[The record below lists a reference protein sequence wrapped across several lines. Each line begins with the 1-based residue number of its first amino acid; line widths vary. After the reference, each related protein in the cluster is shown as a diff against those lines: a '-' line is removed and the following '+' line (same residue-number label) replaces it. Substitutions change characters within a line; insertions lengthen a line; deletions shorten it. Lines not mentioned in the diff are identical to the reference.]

1 MKKALVFVTAFALV
15 LVAGMA
21 VALMGTPD
29 GDTGEA
35 AAVEKPTTTEAK
47 EHDESVEAE
56 KSDDPPADEKPE
68 EDPVDYEKEESAD
81 DAQVKVE
88 ESDEPEEAKDTDPPD
103 LVILHPEDGQHFETR
118 EVVFEGKT
126 EPGAR
131 VFAGNYEADVDEV
144 GNWRIVLLLTNDG
157 WNKATLSAKDS
168 SGNQSTASVKAYYE
182 APKEEVPP
190 KDEEPKEEP
199 KDHEFT
205 ASQKFGT
212 CAEEP
217 PYDVWYGTGEPGT
230 KIWIGSE
237 YGEGSTTVGE
247 KGSWDLKV
255 KFFEA
260 PCNETI
266 QVVLETDRGHRKV
279 YEFKRI
285 CEEGGGEHDK

>member
-1 MKKALVFVTAFALV
+1 M
-15 LVAGMA
+15 
-21 VALMGTPD
+21 
-29 GDTGEA
+29 
-35 AAVEKPTTTEAK
+35 
-47 EHDESVEAE
+47 
-56 KSDDPPADEKPE
+56 
-68 EDPVDYEKEESAD
+68 
-81 DAQVKVE
+81 
-88 ESDEPEEAKDTDPPD
+88 
-103 LVILHPEDGQHFETR
+103 ILHPEDGQHFETR

-126 EPGAR
+126 EAGAR
-131 VFAGNYEADVDEV
+131 VFAGKYEADVDEL

-157 WNKATLSAKDS
+157 WNRATLSARDG
-168 SGNQSTASVKAYYE
+168 SGNESTASVEAYYE
-182 APKEEVPP
+182 APEKEAPP
-190 KDEEPKEEP
+190 EDDKPEEESAGH
-199 KDHEFT
+199 DFT

-217 PYDVWYGTGEPGT
+217 PYDIWYGTGEPGT

-247 KGSWDLKV
+247 KGKWDLKV

-266 QVVLETDRGHRKV
+266 QVVLETDEGHRRV

>member
-35 AAVEKPTTTEAK
+35 AAVEEPTTTEAK
-47 EHDESVEAE
+47 EHEEPVDVVKSEEAPPE
-56 KSDDPPADEKPE
+56 EEPEADRPQSEEEQPADQKESE
-68 EDPVDYEKEESAD
+68 ET
-81 DAQVKVE
+81 
-88 ESDEPEEAKDTDPPD
+88 EEAKDTDPPD

-126 EPGAR
+126 EPGAS
-131 VFAGNYEADVDEV
+131 VFAGEYEADVDEL

-157 WNKATLSAKDS
+157 WNKATLSAKDAA
-168 SGNQSTASVKAYYE
+168 GNESTASVKAYYE
-182 APKEEVPP
+182 APAEEAPS
-190 KDEEPKEEP
+190 EEAKEEP
-199 KDHEFT
+199 SEHEFT

-212 CAEEP
+212 CSEEP

-237 YGEGSTTVGE
+237 FGSGSTTIGE
-247 KGSWDLKV
+247 MGKWDLKV

-266 QVVLETDRGHRKV
+266 QVVLETDKGHRKV
-279 YEFKRI
+279 YEFERI
-285 CEEGGGEHDK
+285 CEDGGGEPDK